1 MKSHRFARC
10 NTPAALARRKAR
22 NEARS
27 IAGPSPEYPPHA
39 MPGSETGEYVEI
51 QWRGQFVRLDL
62 CRPFPPGPCV
72 RARSD
77 QASVRLGGEV
87 LIDAAGLVVILDTL
101 RAMVQDV
108 RAPSLR
114 QYASMQ
120 NGYTARDEAD
130 AAGSGVSQLARRS
143 LKL

>member
-10 NTPAALARRKAR
+10 NAPPALARRKAG

-27 IAGPSPEYPPHA
+27 IAGPSPDYPPQA
-39 MPGSETGEYVEI
+39 MPGAETGEYIEI

-62 CRPFPPGPCV
+62 CRPFPPNPCV

-77 QASVRLGGEV
+77 QASVKMGGEV
-87 LIDAAGLVVILDTL
+87 LMDAAGLVDIFDAL
-101 RAMVQDV
+101 RAMVGNV

-114 QYASMQ
+114 QYASAQ
-120 NGYTARDEAD
+120 NGYSERDEED
-130 AAGSGVSQLARRS
+130 AAAA
-143 LKL
+143 